1 MNNLS
6 SYCGLVDAKKRASN
20 KDLPVQVIK
29 FGTKHFEKECVPQT
43 ARLTSRLFVFENCQL
58 NLDSLRPERWHGGC
72 GEASTA

>member
-1 MNNLS
+1 M
-6 SYCGLVDAKKRASN
+6 A
-20 KDLPVQVIK
+20 QIIK
-29 FGTKHFEKECVPQT
+29 GGTKHFEKQCVPQT